1 MAQCI
6 RLGWRRCSPLNWALA
21 HTYHKPA
28 LVFCYGISVQWPF
41 ALV

>member
-1 MAQCI
+1 MPA
-6 RLGWRRCSPLNWALA
+6 PLNAALA

-41 ALV
+41 TLV